1 MANLN
6 QEKHFKIIKNHE
18 KMEVKFLRTT
28 TVDTKIDLIK
38 NRNIS
43 WSDFMQDDIGNCG
56 LIDSMIVGWLAAVS

>member
-38 NRNIS
+38 K
-43 WSDFMQDDIGNCG
+43 G
-56 LIDSMIVGWLAAVS
+56 LSHEVTLCRTTLEIVG